1 MRLRR
6 GIREIVGL
14 LLIAFSGCYAQPTI
28 ALVSDTQKPMW
39 IETVFLKSNHNQ
51 EATKLIFQ
59 QLIKTKPTDL
69 FILGDVVSLGH
80 KEKKWKGI
88 DGYLKDSR
96 EKGIAV
102 TALLGNH
109 DVMGNA
115 AKGESVFQKRF
126 PNHVRTGFVKITD
139 SIAFV
144 LLNSNFSK
152 LTQADRVKQQNW
164 LSNTMKELELNPS
177 IRLIVMSCHHAPFS
191 NSKIVGS
198 STEVQ
203 SAFVPA
209 YLASAKAKLFITGHS
224 HGFEHFQKSGKDF
237 IVIGGGGG
245 IHQPLNTKN
254 PSHQDI
260 DQNYK
265 PMFHYLLL
273 QRSGNSL
280 KLSSYPLLRDF
291 SGFGAPHIISIQ

>member
-1 MRLRR
+1 MCLRR
-6 GIREIVGL
+6 GISLVVGL
-14 LLIAFSGCYAQPTI
+14 LLIFSFSDAQPTI

-39 IETVFLKSNHNQ
+39 IEKVFLKSNYNQ

-59 QLIKTKPTDL
+59 QLTKTKPTDL
-69 FILGDVVSLGH
+69 FILGDVESLGH
-80 KEKKWKGI
+80 KEKKWKAI
-88 DGYLKDSR
+88 DGYLKDCR
-96 EKGIAV
+96 ERGITV

-115 AKGESVFQKRF
+115 AKGEAVFQKRF
-126 PNHVRTGFVKITD
+126 PNHIRTGFVKVSD

-152 LTQADRVKQQNW
+152 LSQADRAKQQNW
-164 LSNTMKELELNPS
+164 FTATMNELEVDPS
-177 IRLIVMSCHHAPFS
+177 IRIIVMSCHHAPFS

-209 YLASAKAKLFITGHS
+209 YLASSKAKLFVTGHS

-237 IVIGGGGG
+237 MVIGGGGG

-254 PSHQDI
+254 PPHADL
-260 DQNYK
+260 DLNYK

-280 KLSSYPLLRDF
+280 KLSSYPLLPDF
-291 SGFGAPHIISIQ
+291 SGFGEPHIISIR

>member
-1 MRLRR
+1 M
-6 GIREIVGL
+6 
-14 LLIAFSGCYAQPTI
+14 LLIFYFSYAQPTI

-39 IETVFLKSNHNQ
+39 IEKVFLKSNHNQ

-59 QLIKTKPTDL
+59 KLIKTKPTDL

-80 KEKKWKGI
+80 KEKKWKAI
-88 DGYLKDSR
+88 DSYLKESR
-96 EKGIAV
+96 ERGIAV

-115 AKGESVFQKRF
+115 AKGEAVFQKRF
-126 PNHVRTGFVKITD
+126 PDHVHTGFVKISD

-152 LTQADRVKQQNW
+152 LSHADRAKQQNW
-164 LSNTMKELELNPS
+164 LTATMKELEVDSS
-177 IRLIVMSCHHAPFS
+177 IRIIVMSCHHAPFS

-237 IVIGGGGG
+237 MVIGGGGG

-254 PSHQDI
+254 PPHADL
-260 DQNYK
+260 DLNYK

-280 KLSSYPLLRDF
+280 KLSSYSLLPDF
-291 SGFGAPHIISIQ
+291 SGFGEAHIVSIR

>member
-1 MRLRR
+1 MCSGRR
-6 GIREIVGL
+6 ISLVVGS
-14 LLIAFSGCYAQPTI
+14 LLIFSFSYAQPTI

-39 IETVFLKSNHNQ
+39 IEKVFLKSNNNQ

-59 QLIKTKPTDL
+59 KLIKTKPTDL

-80 KEKKWKGI
+80 KEKKWKAI
-88 DGYLKDSR
+88 DSYLKESR
-96 EKGIAV
+96 ERGIAV

-115 AKGESVFQKRF
+115 AKGEAVFQKRF
-126 PNHVRTGFVKITD
+126 PDHVRTGFVKVSD

-152 LTQADRVKQQNW
+152 LSQADRAKQQNW
-164 LSNTMKELELNPS
+164 LTTTMKELEVDPS
-177 IRLIVMSCHHAPFS
+177 IRIIVMSCHHAPFS

-209 YLASAKAKLFITGHS
+209 YLASAKARLFITGHS

-237 IVIGGGGG
+237 MVIGGGGG
-245 IHQPLNTKN
+245 IHQPLNMKN
-254 PSHQDI
+254 PPHADL
-260 DQNYK
+260 DLNYK

-280 KLSSYPLLRDF
+280 KLSSDPLLPDF
-291 SGFGAPHIISIQ
+291 SGFGEPHIISIR

>member
-6 GIREIVGL
+6 RIREIVGL
-14 LLIAFSGCYAQPTI
+14 LLIAFSGGYAQQTI

-39 IETVFLKSNHNQ
+39 IEKLWLKPNHNTL
-51 EATKLIFQ
+51 ATQLIFQ
-59 QLIKTKPTDL
+59 QIIKTKPADL

-80 KEKKWKGI
+80 KEKKWKAI
-88 DGYLKDSR
+88 DGYLKEGRD
-96 EKGIAV
+96 KGIQV

-126 PNHVRTGFVKITD
+126 PDHVRTGFVKITD

-152 LTQADRVKQQNW
+152 LSQADRDKQQNW
-164 LSNTMKELELNPS
+164 LTATMKELDANPA
-177 IRLIVMSCHHAPFS
+177 IRIIVMSCHHAPFS

-203 SAFVPA
+203 SAFVPT

-237 IVIGGGGG
+237 MVIGGGGG

-254 PSHQDI
+254 PSHEDL
-260 DQNYK
+260 DANYK

-273 QRSGNSL
+273 QRLGNSL
-280 KLSSYPLLRDF
+280 KLSSYPLLPDF
-291 SGFGAPHIISIQ
+291 SGFGEPHIISIR

>member
-80 KEKKWKGI
+80 KEKKWKAI
-88 DGYLKDSR
+88 DGYLKDSH

-115 AKGESVFQKRF
+115 TKGESVFQKRF
-126 PNHVRTGFVKITD
+126 PDHVRTGFVKITD

-203 SAFVPA
+203 SAFVPP
-209 YLASAKAKLFITGHS
+209 YLASAKAKLFIT
-224 HGFEHFQKSGKDF
+224 
-237 IVIGGGGG
+237 VIRMD
-245 IHQPLNTKN
+245 LNTFKN
-254 PSHQDI
+254 RERI
-260 DQNYK
+260 
-265 PMFHYLLL
+265 LW
-273 QRSGNSL
+273 
-280 KLSSYPLLRDF
+280 
-291 SGFGAPHIISIQ
+291 